1 MRNKNRCFLILSLLL
16 TISVCLSTTAQIEL
30 EAVGT
35 YDSGLIDESAAEI
48 VTYDPDTQRVFVVNA
63 SAGNVD
69 VLDISNPS
77 VPTLMFTI
85 EVSMDGGA
93 ANCVAFHNGVLA
105 VAVADKNEQDLGTV
119 AFYDAF
125 GKIISKVK
133 VGALPDM
140 LTFTPDGKYILV
152 ANEGQ
157 PSDDYSVD
165 PEGSISIIDLQPYKN
180 STGSCLLYT
189 SPSPRD

>member
-48 VTYDPDTQRVFVVNA
+48 VTYDPETQRVFVVNA

-85 EVSMDGGA
+85 EVSMDGRA

-105 VAVADKNEQDLGTV
+105 VAVADKNEQMR
-119 AFYDAF
+119 
-125 GKIISKVK
+125 KK
-133 VGALPDM
+133 
-140 LTFTPDGKYILV
+140 TFTSKGM
-152 ANEGQ
+152 
-157 PSDDYSVD
+157 
-165 PEGSISIIDLQPYKN
+165 
-180 STGSCLLYT
+180 GSCRFYV
-189 SPSPRD
+189 

>member
-16 TISVCLSTTAQIEL
+16 TISVCFSTTAQIEL

-48 VTYDPDTQRVFVVNA
+48 VTYDPETQRVFVVNA

-93 ANCVAFHNGVLA
+93 ANCFAFHNGLLA
-105 VAVADKNEQDLGTV
+105 ITVADKNEQV
-119 AFYDAF
+119 R
-125 GKIISKVK
+125 
-133 VGALPDM
+133 
-140 LTFTPDGKYILV
+140 
-152 ANEGQ
+152 
-157 PSDDYSVD
+157 
-165 PEGSISIIDLQPYKN
+165 KN
-180 STGSCLLYT
+180 LYL
-189 SPSPRD
+189 